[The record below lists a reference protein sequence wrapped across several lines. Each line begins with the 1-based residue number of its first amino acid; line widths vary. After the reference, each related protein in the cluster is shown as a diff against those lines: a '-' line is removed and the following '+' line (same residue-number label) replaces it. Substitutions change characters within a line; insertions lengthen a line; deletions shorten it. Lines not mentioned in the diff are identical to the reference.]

1 MSRQFELLTKEN
13 VASIREIQKNPSK
26 ALRRI
31 TRVVRGSQTIGFFFS
46 NEELDEL
53 LEEIEAS
60 SSQTFKA
67 KIKQGRKEVKE
78 GKTISLSA
86 LAKRYGV

>member
-26 ALRRI
+26 ALRSI
-31 TRVVRGSQTIGFFFS
+31 TRVVCGSRTIGFFFS

-53 LEEIEAS
+53 LEDIEAS
-60 SSQTFKA
+60 SSKTFKA
-67 KIKQGRKEVKE
+67 KIKHARKEVKE

-86 LAKRYGV
+86 LSKRYGV